1 MDNSTIVTLT
11 REHDKVCILELLL
24 KGDTELEQVVSQYI
38 DLCIDNKPKTECFR
52 KIKDK
57 INNIITLAKIIQLC
71 TSIAYDKPIKLTIQV
86 NDSTSNIIKYLND
99 PYPPLFD

>member
-11 REHDKVCILELLL
+11 REQDKVCILELLL
-24 KGDTELEQVVSQYI
+24 KGDIELEHFVGEYI
-38 DLCIDNKPKTECFR
+38 DLCIDDKQKIDCFR

-57 INNIITLAKIIQLC
+57 VNNIITLAEIIQLC
-71 TSIAYDKPIKLTIQV
+71 TSIAYEKPIKIKIQV